1 MRKSDTFYARL
12 VAVLLLPLLLIGALP
27 AAAQEAPGDFVPSDC
42 MFGGIDLGLTK
53 IGGESLGFECGYV
66 VVPERHANPDGPTIR
81 IPVAVRR
88 ATAPNPHPDPLVLAQ
103 GGPGGDAFEIFTLL
117 VPSTDIAA
125 NRDIIIF
132 NQRGTPYAEPELS
145 CPETAAVLPQTLAAT
160 EEEGNRLYNEALS
173 ACFERLQSEGI
184 DLSAYN
190 SLENAADVPLV
201 VQALGYDE
209 YNFYGVS
216 YGTLLGL
223 HLMRNHPEGLRSV
236 ILDSVIAPDINFL
249 SEVPASENRVLDE
262 VFAACEADPDCSE
275 QYPNLEERFF
285 NLVRQFDDKPVT
297 LQLRDPET
305 GNKYETYMDGAAL
318 RSVMF
323 QMLYVSRMSAVMPKV
338 VADLE
343 RGDTRYIE
351 NMWPLFVFD
360 QLIAEGMY
368 YSVVCAEDAD
378 IDPAAVPVDSL
389 RPEIAATARDE
400 IQSYL
405 DNCARWQVDLLP
417 SSVDDPVISDIP
429 TLLLSGRFDPVTP
442 PAFAAA
448 VAAGLPNG
456 TALVDPTASH
466 GVAFMTQCANEVV
479 GAFLDDPMNP
489 PDGACFDAQ
498 EPLKA
503 VPPNAVTVPLLAGV
517 NSLDSGTISAFV
529 LAGILL
535 VIVLSPV
542 LLWPLVFAARA
553 FGGDPPPQRAPKDRR
568 VRWISRIVVLLFGVL
583 GLIFAVGLIGSI
595 VMVVATDQTLMT
607 ALSLPAS
614 AAPILWVPVFMLLMA
629 ILMVV
634 AGVMLWRHPGAG
646 TTLGKVYYSVIVIAA
661 LALLGVI
668 GAQGLLL
675 PPL

>member
-1 MRKSDTFYARL
+1 MRKPDTFYARL

-27 AAAQEAPGDFVPSDC
+27 AAAQEAPGDFIQSDC

-236 ILDSVIAPDINFL
+236 ILDSVVAPDINFL

-262 VFAACEADPDCSE
+262 VFAACEADPDCRE

-305 GNKYETYMDGAAL
+305 GNKYETTWMAPRCAP
-318 RSVMF
+318 SC
-323 QMLYVSRMSAVMPKV
+323 SRCS
-338 VADLE
+338 
-343 RGDTRYIE
+343 T
-351 NMWPLFVFD
+351 
-360 QLIAEGMY
+360 
-368 YSVVCAEDAD
+368 
-378 IDPAAVPVDSL
+378 
-389 RPEIAATARDE
+389 
-400 IQSYL
+400 
-405 DNCARWQVDLLP
+405 
-417 SSVDDPVISDIP
+417 
-429 TLLLSGRFDPVTP
+429 
-442 PAFAAA
+442 
-448 VAAGLPNG
+448 
-456 TALVDPTASH
+456 
-466 GVAFMTQCANEVV
+466 
-479 GAFLDDPMNP
+479 
-489 PDGACFDAQ
+489 
-498 EPLKA
+498 
-503 VPPNAVTVPLLAGV
+503 
-517 NSLDSGTISAFV
+517 
-529 LAGILL
+529 
-535 VIVLSPV
+535 
-542 LLWPLVFAARA
+542 
-553 FGGDPPPQRAPKDRR
+553 
-568 VRWISRIVVLLFGVL
+568 SRE
-583 GLIFAVGLIGSI
+583 
-595 VMVVATDQTLMT
+595 
-607 ALSLPAS
+607 
-614 AAPILWVPVFMLLMA
+614 
-629 ILMVV
+629 
-634 AGVMLWRHPGAG
+634 
-646 TTLGKVYYSVIVIAA
+646 
-661 LALLGVI
+661 
-668 GAQGLLL
+668 
-675 PPL
+675 